1 MGFTNGILTAPFTKI
16 AANGQGDL
24 QKAIGRT
31 SCYDHIQLIGDVD
44 GQGNDVGRIKK
55 FAKYKPFRD
64 TTVVFPFDP
73 TKSTPEL
80 RSPAR
85 WQAAKGQR
93 YGLNP
98 APILTQSGAT
108 MPSTPWTYN
117 KPTLPTYPLRAL
129 DLDGYYTY
137 AVSPIRTDMPGAI
150 WYAGSVMNFRVILDP
165 VGEKTYFDA
174 DYCIT
179 NEDALGEMYH
189 KTTSPGWYVSMV
201 IFAKTGNSGAVV
213 STISSGK
220 TPKQLIDNEN
230 GIWNLTWDVPN
241 NYAGKTLTFQFC
253 LANLPTAGEYTPEQY
268 NPFEPGNAYSL
279 EYEEGDG
286 RAVVDIQVNP
296 GGVASLYNLVIN
308 AFSLYDTQDASLV
321 HDIWMFNSGISV
333 KASATSNWDARYP
346 LSVYTTLK
354 VANGSINSS
363 LDNPVTSYD
372 LTQNVSGFGD
382 SLNIPNDEASHTYTL
397 ASQTLMQQNIQVYIP
412 KGQTAWVSIEAYG
425 IDFLGNRIDFPT
437 QIYTLNQ

>member
-1 MGFTNGILTAPFTKI
+1 ME
-16 AANGQGDL
+16 
-24 QKAIGRT
+24 
-31 SCYDHIQLIGDVD
+31 HIQLVGDVD
-44 GQGNDVGRIKK
+44 SSGVAVGRINKWSK
-55 FAKYKPFRD
+55 HKPFRD
-64 TTVVFPFDP
+64 TTLLFPFDAS
-73 TKSTPEL
+73 KATPEL

-93 YGLNP
+93 YGLNT

-117 KPTLPTYPLRAL
+117 KPTLPTFPLRAL
-129 DLDGYYTY
+129 DFDGYYMY

-165 VGEKTYFDA
+165 VGMKQYFDP

-179 NEDALGEMYH
+179 NEDALGDMYH
-189 KTTSPGWYVSMV
+189 KTASPGWYVSMV

-220 TPKQLIDNEN
+220 TPKQLIDNED
-230 GIWNLTWDVPN
+230 GIWLFTWDVPN
-241 NYAGKTLTFQFC
+241 SYAGKTLTFQFC

-279 EYEEGDG
+279 EYESGDG
-286 RAVVDIQVNP
+286 RAVVEIQANP
-296 GGVASLYNLVIN
+296 GGVAALYNLAIN
-308 AFSLYDTQDASLV
+308 PFSLYDTQSGGLSAE
-321 HDIWMFNSGISV
+321 IWMFNSGVSV
-333 KASATSNWDARYP
+333 NASATSNWDARYP
-346 LSVYTTLK
+346 LLVYATLK

-363 LDNPVTSYD
+363 LDSPVTSYD
-372 LTQNVSGFGD
+372 LTQNVPGFGD
-382 SLNIPNDEASHTYTL
+382 SLNIPNDAASHTYTL
-397 ASQTLMQQNIQVYIP
+397 ADQTLMQRNIQIYVP
-412 KGQTAWVSIEAYG
+412 TGQTAWVSIEAYG

-437 QIYTLNQ
+437 QIYTLNP